1 MTVSRFGYMCL
12 LNDIKNALISCL
24 CCNWNILYVYNKVH
38 TVQKICFYKC
48 FINENDQSFETKTLQ
63 TEKYYLSCFSPYDTV
78 LQYYIDVELS
88 TTHFF

>member
-1 MTVSRFGYMCL
+1 MTVSRFGYICL
-12 LNDIKNALISCL
+12 LNDIQNALISCL
-24 CCNWNILYVYNKVH
+24 CCNWNILYIYNKGH

-48 FINENDQSFETKTLQ
+48 FINQNDQSFETKTLQ